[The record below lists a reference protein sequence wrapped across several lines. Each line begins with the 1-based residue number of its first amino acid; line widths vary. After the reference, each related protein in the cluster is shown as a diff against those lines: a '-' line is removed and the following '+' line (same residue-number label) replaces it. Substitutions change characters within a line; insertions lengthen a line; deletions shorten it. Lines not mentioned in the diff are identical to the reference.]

1 MKIQIKTTLRF
12 SFFHRLL
19 NITKKK
25 MKYTDIN
32 VRKEN
37 TSSLLEGMQTGTT
50 TTEINRRVPKIT
62 KSIYVLYDLAYPQ

>member
-1 MKIQIKTTLRF
+1 MKIQIKTTFRF
-12 SFFHRLL
+12 SFYHKLL

-50 TTEINRRVPKIT
+50 TKETNRRVPKIT
-62 KSIYVLYDLAYPQ
+62 KSTYLLYDVAYPQ